1 MEQQQSNERRGEATR
16 PPLLRLSDSVN
27 RISEMVLFVMMIAM
41 IAVTTLQI
49 ICRLFF
55 EALIWSEELTTY
67 LLVAASL
74 LGAAVAFKRGSHIAV
89 TFLAHK
95 LPSPLRKGAAL
106 FVQAVGIVFFAVIAF
121 YGAELM
127 SSEAQ
132 QTTPAMGISMTWI
145 YAMYP
150 LIGGI
155 ILLHLVAG
163 LAGSLRRS

>member
-1 MEQQQSNERRGEATR
+1 MEEQECTERRGEATR

-27 RISEMVLFVMMIAM
+27 RVSEIVLFGMMVAM

-49 ICRLFF
+49 VCRIFF

-89 TFLAHK
+89 TFAAHK
-95 LPSPLRKGAAL
+95 LPAPLRKGAA
-106 FVQAVGIVFFAVIAF
+106 FSVQAVGIVFFAVVAF
-121 YGAELM
+121 YGADLM

-145 YAMYP
+145 YLMYP

-155 ILLHLVAG
+155 ILLHLLAG
-163 LAGSLRRS
+163 LAGTLRRP

>member
-1 MEQQQSNERRGEATR
+1 MTVQQRTERRGEATR

-27 RISEMVLFVMMIAM
+27 RVSEMVLFGMMLAM

-49 ICRLFF
+49 VCRLFF
-55 EALIWSEELTTY
+55 DALIWSEELTTY

-89 TFLAHK
+89 TFVVHK
-95 LPSPLRKGAAL
+95 LPSPLQKGAAFL
-106 FVQAVGIVFFAVIAF
+106 VQTVGIVFFAVIAF

-127 SSEAQ
+127 NSEAQ

-145 YAMYP
+145 YAIYP

-163 LAGSLRRS
+163 LAGTVRSS

>member
-1 MEQQQSNERRGEATR
+1 MTEQQGTERRGEATR
-16 PPLLRLSDSVN
+16 PPLLRLSDGIN
-27 RISEMVLFVMMIAM
+27 RISEMVLFGMMLAM

-55 EALIWSEELTTY
+55 DALICSEELTTY

-89 TFLAHK
+89 TFVAHK

-106 FVQAVGIVFFAVIAF
+106 LVQIVGIIFFAVIAF

-155 ILLHLVAG
+155 ILLHLLAG
-163 LAGSLRRS
+163 LAGTIRSS